1 MPARRRPIGRAV
13 VGRRSSEVP
22 EAGRAMSLAA
32 ARRAMM
38 GVVPAKLPDVIR
50 AQEDSISE
58 ISVSMRTSNILRDI
72 GLRRDR

>member
-1 MPARRRPIGRAV
+1 
-13 VGRRSSEVP
+13 
-22 EAGRAMSLAA
+22 MSLAA

-72 GLRRDR
+72 GLRCDR